1 MIHWRPGRRADVA
14 AVVALLA
21 DDMLGATRE
30 TADPETYLAAFDAMA
45 AEGGNQLIVGE
56 AIAGAATG
64 LAAGGIVATYQITF
78 ISGLSLGAA
87 RRAQIE
93 AVRVSAAVRGHRVG
107 AALVANA
114 EARARAAGCT
124 LIQLTSNAAR
134 EDALRFYERQGF
146 TASHVGF
153 KRYLDRSD

>member
-1 MIHWRPGRRADVA
+1 VIRWRPGRRADVA

-21 DDMLGATRE
+21 DDVLGAMRE
-30 TADPETYLAAFDAMA
+30 TADLDTYLTAFDVMA

-56 AIAGAATG
+56 RAASAGT
-64 LAAGGIVATYQITF
+64 GGIVATYQITI

-93 AVRVSAAVRGHRVG
+93 AVRVRAAVRGQGVG
-107 AALVANA
+107 AALIADA

-124 LIQLTSNAAR
+124 LLQLTSNATR
-134 EDALRFYERQGF
+134 DDALRFYEARGF
-146 TASHVGF
+146 VASHVGL
-153 KRYLDRSD
+153 KKSLARRD